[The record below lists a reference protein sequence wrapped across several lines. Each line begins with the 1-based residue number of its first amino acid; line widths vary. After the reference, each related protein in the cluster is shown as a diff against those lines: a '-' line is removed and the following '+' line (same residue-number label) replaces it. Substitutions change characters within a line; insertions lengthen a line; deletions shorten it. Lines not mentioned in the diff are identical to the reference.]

1 MTKRPAYEFADT
13 PEGFRRAADALAQG
27 RGPLAIDTERA
38 SAYRYDDRAFLVQI
52 RRRGA
57 GTFLIAPEGQRELVT
72 EALAPVINGE
82 DWIIHAAAEDLASL
96 AMLDLHPGALFDT
109 ELAAR
114 FAGFSRPNLAAMVAQ
129 YTGVHLEKGHGKEDW
144 SVTPLPDD
152 WLDYAALD
160 VEYLHDLAE
169 SLTEELALAGV
180 LSYAEA
186 EFKHLIASRSF
197 NSAPAR
203 TWRDLKGIASV
214 RSARGMQIARSLFE
228 ARNHQARREDVS
240 PNSVL
245 PSRVVVAIARAE
257 PTTARDLARISGFP
271 ARKRGATQFWM
282 SLVEQALAG
291 DASTFPAPIERDR
304 NYPPTKA
311 NWERSRPENF
321 AALGEA
327 KELLGD
333 AAHDLGFA
341 PEILLSPST
350 LREVVWRAEP
360 ADDTHAIIS
369 ALQRTDAREWQIAI
383 AGPLIAKAVQ
393 AHPIHDYR

>member
-1 MTKRPAYEFADT
+1 MKKRPAYELVDT
-13 PEGFRRAADALAQG
+13 PEGFCRAAEVLAQG

-38 SAYRYDDRAFLVQI
+38 SAYRFDDRAFLVQI

-57 GTFLIAPEGQRELVT
+57 GTFLIAPEGQRETVT

-96 AMLDLHPGALFDT
+96 AMLGLHPGALFDT
-109 ELAAR
+109 ALAAR
-114 FAGFSRPNLAAMVAQ
+114 FAGFDRPNLAAMVAH

-144 SVTPLPDD
+144 SVTPLPED
-152 WLDYAALD
+152 WLEYAALD
-160 VEYLHDLAE
+160 VAYLHDLAE
-169 SLTEELALAGV
+169 SLAEELEAAGV

-186 EFKHLIASRSF
+186 EFNHLIASRSL
-197 NSAPAR
+197 NGAPER

-214 RSARGMQIARSLFE
+214 RSARGMQIARALFD
-228 ARNHQARREDVS
+228 ARVRQARREDVS
-240 PNSVL
+240 PSSVL
-245 PSRVVVAIARAE
+245 PSRVIVAIARAE
-257 PTTARDLARISGFP
+257 PITARDLARISGFP
-271 ARKRGATQFWM
+271 ARRRGATQYWM
-282 SLVEQALAG
+282 SLVEEALAG
-291 DASTFPAPIERDR
+291 DSATFPAPIERDP
-304 NYPPTKA
+304 NNPPTKS
-311 NWERSRPENF
+311 NWERSHPENF

-333 AAHDLGFA
+333 AAHDLGFQ

-369 ALQRTDAREWQIAI
+369 SLQRTDAREWQIAI
-383 AGPLIAKAVQ
+383 AGPLIAQALQ